1 MNNYVVATIK
11 SWNIDAFHQ
20 RTQQWEGNWHL
31 FTEKDQ
37 LTIESLRKINPRYI
51 FFPHWSWLVPNSILT
66 EFNCICF
73 HMTDLPYGRGGSPL
87 QNLIIRGHNKTKLS
101 ALKMSP
107 ELDAGP
113 IYLKEPLSL
122 EGSATDIFKRATET
136 TFDMIDTIITF
147 SPSPT
152 PQQGEMVKFARRTPA
167 QSELNPSMS
176 LEEVFNTIRMLDAE
190 SYPKAFIELGN
201 IRFELSD
208 VYKSGNELKATV
220 TIQEKSEKNA
230 K

>member
-1 MNNYVVATIK
+1 MGRQLASIHRK
-11 SWNIDAFHQ
+11 
-20 RTQQWEGNWHL
+20 RTAHNRE
-31 FTEKDQ
+31 
-37 LTIESLRKINPRYI
+37 LRKINPRYI

-87 QNLIIRGHNKTKLS
+87 QNLIILGHNKTKLS

-113 IYLKEPLSL
+113 IYLKESLSL

-136 TFDMIDTIITF
+136 TFDMINTIIKST
-147 SPSPT
+147 PSPT
-152 PQQGEMVKFARRTPA
+152 PQQGKVVKFTRRKPA
-167 QSELNPSMS
+167 ESELNSSMS
-176 LEEVFNTIRMLDAE
+176 LEEVFDTIRMLDAE

-220 TIQEKSEKNA
+220 TIHEKSE
-230 K
+230 